1 LGNQKEYSRSTLKKK
16 LEEFVSQGR
25 DKFYLREIVEEAHV
39 TVVEAEDFF
48 IPLLRENELE
58 GNLEVRCPTCG
69 ADLGTYKRYPEI
81 PEKLSCENCGTEFP
95 RSDEYLNIVLE
106 VKGKFFRAQ
115 EISSTSHTSQTYQ
128 TRNERV
134 IERCYRR
141 TKRCNERKDV
151 RALL

>member
-1 LGNQKEYSRSTLKKK
+1 MKKK

-25 DKFYLREIVEEAHV
+25 NKFYLREIVEEAQV

-48 IPLLRENELE
+48 IPLLKENELE

-81 PEKLSCENCGTEFP
+81 PEKLSCEICGTEFP

-115 EISSTSHTSQTYQ
+115 KITSVSYTQETYQ
-128 TRNERV
+128 TGNERV
-134 IERCYRR
+134 IEGCHRG
-141 TKRCNERKDV
+141 TKRRNERKKV
-151 RALL
+151 RVLL